1 MTWSRCPHHH
11 IRCSS
16 LLLLLVLLS
25 ASSPPAGVQAAP
37 QVGSPPIAS
46 SSASASTSTSFPI
59 CIWRDLCPRVD
70 GSSINLARCSRLPA
84 PSPQAAHSASSASSA
99 SSGSA
104 SSSSS
109 SVAPVCAAPDS
120 WRNAITRQQVPS
132 SGGRRGVAVFK
143 SLHAQRLDLS
153 TLPLGLCGLEAI
165 TDELFLN
172 ENMLRSFPDTSSAT
186 YSYSYAFGAPAPGA
200 ALASSQ
206 QSDLVA
212 REQRECLRRLDPVV
226 LKLYDNQLV
235 AIDMDFV
242 LSLPRL
248 EELDLSRNLLE
259 ALPPVHVTLELLERS
274 VLRRVILK
282 ENRCAFCSI
291 HVQYCS
297 KCKFVYL
304 FYLYNKKM
312 LICGV
317 LGHSKT

>member
-1 MTWSRCPHHH
+1 MMWSRYTHH

-16 LLLLLVLLS
+16 LLLLLLVLLS
-25 ASSPPAGVQAAP
+25 ASSPPASVQAAP
-37 QVGSPPIAS
+37 QAGSPPVAA
-46 SSASASTSTSFPI
+46 SASASTSTSAPI

-70 GSSINLARCSRLPA
+70 GSSINLARCSRPPA
-84 PSPQAAHSASSASSA
+84 PSPQAASA

-104 SSSSS
+104 SSPSG
-109 SVAPVCAAPDS
+109 APASCAAPDS
-120 WRNAITRQQVPS
+120 WRSAIARQQVPS
-132 SGGRRGVAVFK
+132 SGGRRSVAVFK
-143 SLHAQRLDLS
+143 SVHAQRLDLS

-172 ENMLRSFPDTSSAT
+172 ENLLRAFPDTSSAT
-186 YSYSYAFGAPAPGA
+186 YSYSYAFGASASGSA
-200 ALASSQ
+200 SSSASSQ

-259 ALPPVHVTLELLERS
+259 TLPPVHVTLELIERS
-274 VLRRVILK
+274 ALRRVILK
-282 ENRCAFCSI
+282 ENRCAFCFI
-291 HVQYCS
+291 RAQY
-297 KCKFVYL
+297 
-304 FYLYNKKM
+304 
-312 LICGV
+312 
-317 LGHSKT
+317 